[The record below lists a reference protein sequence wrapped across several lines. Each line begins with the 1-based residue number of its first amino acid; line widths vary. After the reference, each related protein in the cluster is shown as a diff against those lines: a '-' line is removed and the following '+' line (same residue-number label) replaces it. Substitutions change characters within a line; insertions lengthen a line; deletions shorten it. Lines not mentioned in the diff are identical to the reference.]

1 MCANVSVLDVQ
12 MFKVCI
18 DTGGTFTDCV
28 VLDGQNKLHEFKS
41 PTTPWDFSEGVL
53 NTIVDAA
60 AHFGNSLAD
69 FLKQTEWIVHGTSV
83 STNALVQRKL
93 ARTALITS
101 RGFRDIIE
109 MRRSLKI
116 ETKSMYDAYIP
127 PYEPIIPRYLRFT
140 VAEKTKASGEIIT
153 PVDEAELLE
162 VVGKIKKHDIEA
174 VAICFINSYSNM
186 DNELKAGEICQ
197 KALPGVFVSCSS
209 VLLPKMGE
217 YERES
222 TCVINASVGPIVDKY
237 LTMLEAK
244 LREAGFENQL
254 LIVQANQF
262 VQSVGAIV
270 AKPVYLTGSGP
281 AAGPAGAAYLGASI
295 GEDNFLIGD
304 MGGTTWDASLVKDR
318 QVSLKVGD
326 WLGDDRLGIKVAD
339 VVSIGAGGGSIG
351 WIDSLGLLQVGPQ
364 SASANPGP
372 ACYGQGGTEPTV
384 TDAAVILGY
393 INTDNFN
400 GGKLRLQVDP
410 AKQAMSKIAGTL
422 NMSIEEAAQAMFNT
436 VNHNMAD
443 AISEISTRK
452 GYDVRDFNLLAIGGG
467 GPLCGAFVG
476 NILGMKKTI
485 VPRYSS
491 SFCAW
496 SMFFLDIGRDY
507 VRSYFTKSDRVD
519 LGTINKLFADMAA
532 EALKDVEAFNV
543 TLADMVFEKSV
554 EMRYQG
560 QYHVLEVKL
569 PVHEITD
576 TDLRDVEERFHA
588 LHEELFTFSLR
599 WVPMEMINVRLTAK
613 IKSTKLPI
621 AKVPMSSADPAKAL
635 VRMNDCYF
643 DAVCSATPVYDGLKL
658 EAGNVIRGSAIIQEP
673 TATTVIPANT
683 VCKVDAYGNYIITPA
698 E

>member
-1 MCANVSVLDVQ
+1 
-12 MFKVCI
+12 MFKICI
-18 DTGGTFTDCV
+18 DTGGTFTDCI
-28 VLDGQNKLHEFKS
+28 VLDGDGRLHEFKS

-53 NTIVDAA
+53 NTIIDAA
-60 AHFGNSLAD
+60 AFFGTSPAD
-69 FLKQTEWIVHGTSV
+69 LLKQTDWIVHGTTV

-93 ARTALITS
+93 AKTALITTK
-101 RGFRDIIE
+101 GFRDIIE

-116 ETKSMYDAYIP
+116 ETHSMYEAYIP
-127 PYEPIIPRYLRFT
+127 PYEPIVPRYLRFG

-153 PVDEAELLE
+153 PVDEAELAE
-162 VVGKIKKHDIEA
+162 VIERIKKHDVESVA
-174 VAICFINSYSNM
+174 VCFINSYSNSE
-186 DNELKAGEICQ
+186 NEIKAAEIAR
-197 KALPGVFVSCSS
+197 KALPGVFVSASS

-222 TCVINASVGPIVDKY
+222 TCVINASVGPIVEKY
-237 LTMLEAK
+237 LTTLESK
-244 LREAGFENQL
+244 LRESGFQNQL

-262 VQSVGAIV
+262 VQSVPAIV

-281 AAGPAGAAYLGASI
+281 AAGPAGAVYLGETI

-351 WIDSLGLLQVGPQ
+351 WLDSLGLLRMGPQ
-364 SASANPGP
+364 SASSNPGP
-372 ACYGQGGTEPTV
+372 ACYDLGGTEPTT
-384 TDAAVILGY
+384 TDAAVVLGY
-393 INTDNFN
+393 INPDNFN
-400 GGKLRLQVDP
+400 GGKLKLRLDLAREAVSKL
-410 AKQAMSKIAGTL
+410 ATAM
-422 NMSIEEAAQAMFNT
+422 NMSVEEAAQAMYTT

-443 AISEISTRK
+443 AISEISTHK

-476 NILGMKKTI
+476 QILGMKKTI

-496 SMFFLDIGRDY
+496 SMFYLDIGRDY
-507 VRSYFTKSDRVD
+507 VRSHLTRSDRVE
-519 LGTINKLFADMAA
+519 LALVNRLFEDMAA
-532 EALKDVEAFNV
+532 EALEDVKAFEV
-543 TLADMVFEKSV
+543 SAADLISEKSV

-569 PVHEITD
+569 PAGEITEAGI
-576 TDLRDVEERFHA
+576 RDMEKRFHA
-588 LHEELFTFSLR
+588 LHEELFTFSLP

-613 IKSTKLPI
+613 LKSTKLPI
-621 AKVPMSSADPAKAL
+621 RELAMGSADPSKAL
-635 VRMNDCYF
+635 VRMNDCHF
-643 DAVCSATPVYDGLKL
+643 DNKCSATPIYDGTKL
-658 EAGNVIRGSAIIQEP
+658 EAGNIIRGAAVIQEP
-673 TATTVIPANT
+673 TATTVIPPQT
-683 VCKVDAYGNYIITPA
+683 VCKVDTFGNYIITP
-698 E
+698 EE

>member
-1 MCANVSVLDVQ
+1 
-12 MFKVCI
+12 MFKICI
-18 DTGGTFTDCV
+18 DTGGTFTDCI
-28 VLDGQNKLHEFKS
+28 VLDGDGTLQEFKS

-60 AHFGNSLAD
+60 GFFKSSPSD
-69 FLKQTEWIVHGTSV
+69 FLKQTDWIVHGTTV

-93 ARTALITS
+93 AKAALITTK
-101 RGFRDIIE
+101 GFRDIIE

-116 ETKSMYDAYIP
+116 ETHSMYEAYIP

-140 VAEKTKASGEIIT
+140 VTEKTKASGEIVT
-153 PVDEAELLE
+153 PLDEEELKQAIE
-162 VVGKIKKHDIEA
+162 RIKKQNVEA
-174 VAICFINSYSNM
+174 VAICFINSYSNSA
-186 DNELKAGEICQ
+186 NEVRAAELCRQ
-197 KALPGVFVSCSS
+197 ALPGVFVTASS

-222 TCVINASVGPIVDKY
+222 TCVINAGVGPIVEKY
-237 LTMLEAK
+237 LTMLETK

-262 VQSVGAIV
+262 VQSVPAIV

-281 AAGPAGAAYLGASI
+281 AAGPAGAVYLGETI

-304 MGGTTWDASLVKDR
+304 MGGTTWDASLVKDL

-351 WIDSLGLLQVGPQ
+351 WLDSLGLLRVGPQ
-364 SASANPGP
+364 SASSNPGP
-372 ACYGQGGTEPTV
+372 ACYGQGGAEPTV

-393 INTDNFN
+393 VNPDNFN
-400 GGKLRLQVDP
+400 GGKLKLRADL
-410 AKQAMSKIAGTL
+410 ARQAMAKIGDGL
-422 NMSIEEAAQAMFNT
+422 NMSIEEAAQAMYDT

-443 AISEISTRK
+443 SISEISTRK

-467 GPLCGAFVG
+467 GPLCGGFVA

-496 SMFFLDIGRDY
+496 SMFYLDIGRDY
-507 VRSYFTKSDRVD
+507 VRSHLCRSDRAD
-519 LGTINKLFADMAA
+519 LDLINRLFKDMAA
-532 EALKDVEAFNV
+532 EALEDVKAFDV

-569 PVHEITD
+569 PEAEIT
-576 TDLRDVEERFHA
+576 TEDLRDVEKRFHA
-588 LHEELFTFSLR
+588 LHEELFTFSLP
-599 WVPMEMINVRLTAK
+599 WVAMEMINVRLTAK
-613 IKSTKLPI
+613 IKSAKLPI
-621 AKVPMSSADPAKAL
+621 RKLGMGSADPSKAL
-635 VRMNDCYF
+635 VAMHDCYF
-643 DAVCSATPVYDGLKL
+643 DSKCSATPIYDGTKL
-658 EAGNVIRGSAIIQEP
+658 EAGNIIRGAAVIQEP
-673 TATTVIPANT
+673 TATTVIPVRT
-683 VCKVDAYGNYIITPA
+683 VCRVDAFGNYIITP
-698 E
+698 EE